1 MVHPRASA
9 RRLPAAVLWDMDG
22 TIVDTEGHWIAAAE
36 QMLAASDAPVPASA
50 LAQLVGLA
58 LPDGARVIH
67 NLGGTGT
74 PDALL
79 RRWIELATTH
89 TRAEGIAWRPGAR
102 SLLGALKTARVPL
115 ALVTMSYRD
124 YADEILAALPPGT
137 FDVTVTGDEVARGK
151 PSPDAYLRAAE
162 LLGVDPAECAA
173 IEDSPV
179 GLAAARA
186 AGAVTIGVPHDVPLA
201 DGAADVLWPTLR
213 GRGPLDFRL
222 PLHRDLPLH
231 DGAPGNDESPTAL
244 ATGDSHNV
252 RPKGLE
258 PLTF

>member
-1 MVHPRASA
+1 MLDPRASA
-9 RRLPAAVLWDMDG
+9 RRLPSAVLWDMDG
-22 TIVDTEGHWIAAAE
+22 TIVDTEGHWIAAA
-36 QMLAASDAPVPASA
+36 QRLLAEAGATPSA
-50 LAQLVGLA
+50 VGLDSLVGIA

-67 NLGGTGT
+67 ELGGSGS

-79 RRWIELATTH
+79 ERWIELATAH
-89 TRAEGIAWRPGAR
+89 TRSEGITWRPGAR
-102 SLLGALKTARVPL
+102 SLLRTLSAARVPL

-162 LLGVDPAECAA
+162 LLGVDPAECVAV
-173 IEDSPV
+173 EDSPV

-186 AGAVTIGVPHDVPLA
+186 AGAVAIGVPHDVPLA
-201 DGAADVLWPTLR
+201 DGIADAIWPTLR
-213 GRGPLDFRL
+213 GRGLRDFRL
-222 PLHRDLPLH
+222 PLCRE
-231 DGAPGNDESPTAL
+231 AAGNDESPTAF